1 MITGI
6 TAPSPASGLAPRRG
20 TFAGGGGGGGVG
32 RGPPSRVAISVRRSP
47 SSLRVA
53 AGARA
58 EPGSVREW
66 IERNLDAGA
75 VTDVSRGGSSGWAE
89 FSTYT
94 TESGKRFF
102 VKTSR
107 RDPSMFIGEGA
118 GLNAMFETNTLAIPR
133 VYYAGATPEGSR
145 EGNSFIVMDHLN
157 FGGRGDQA
165 EFGRQLAL
173 MHAATP
179 AVEEARAGKFGF
191 TVDNTCGDTPQPNGW
206 MDDWVQFY
214 LERRI
219 RHQLRL
225 ARDSTLT
232 ELGEKVCER
241 APLWF
246 EPCGAIKPSI
256 LHGDLWSGNIG
267 TVDGKPSV
275 FDPAVYYGHSEAEF
289 GMSWCAG
296 FSQKFYDAYFEVLP
310 KVETHFEERRQLYL
324 LYHYLNHYNLFGGG
338 YLGGCERG
346 LSALAALPAS

>member
-6 TAPSPASGLAPRRG
+6 TAPSPVSGLASRRG
-20 TFAGGGGGGGVG
+20 TFAGGGGGGGGVG
-32 RGPPSRVAISVRRSP
+32 RGPLSRVAISVRRSP

-338 YLGGCERG
+338 YRG
-346 LSALAALPAS
+346 QCVGIMKGLLA

>member
-1 MITGI
+1 MITNI
-6 TAPSPASGLAPRRG
+6 TAPSPPSLASRAGA
-20 TFAGGGGGGGVG
+20 FAGVG
-32 RGPPSRVAISVRRSP
+32 RSLPDAPTGGLRRSP
-47 SSLRVA
+47 SSRSASARRVA

-179 AVEEARAGKFGF
+179 AVEEAKAGKFGF

-206 MDDWVQFY
+206 MDDWTQFFT
-214 LERRI
+214 ERRI

-225 ARDSTLT
+225 ARDPTLT

-241 APLWF
+241 LVREGWF
-246 EPCGAIKPSI
+246 EPCGTIKPSI

-338 YLGGCERG
+338 YRG
-346 LSALAALPAS
+346 QCVGIMKGLLA

>member
-1 MITGI
+1 MSV
-6 TAPSPASGLAPRRG
+6 APMASSVVPGSSA
-20 TFAGGGGGGGVG
+20 T
-32 RGPPSRVAISVRRSP
+32 PSRASSAPLASVVSRRRPSRRSVAR
-47 SSLRVA
+47 RVA
-53 AGARA
+53 FRAFPPRPRGAGCGVRGRARSIA
-58 EPGSVREW
+58 EW

-191 TVDNTCGDTPQPNGW
+191 TVDNTCGDTPQLNGW

-225 ARDSTLT
+225 ARDGQLS
-232 ELGEKVCER
+232 ELGNRVMER
-241 APLWF
+241 MPEWF
-246 EPCGAIKPSI
+246 EPFDPETNPIRPSI

-267 TVDGKPSV
+267 TVDGAPSV
-275 FDPAVYYGHSEAEF
+275 FDPAVYYGHNEAELACR
-289 GMSWCAG
+289 GAG
-296 FSQKFYDAYFEVLP
+296 FSDAFYDAYFGDAQDGGVL
-310 KVETHFEERRQLYL
+310 
-324 LYHYLNHYNLFGGG
+324 
-338 YLGGCERG
+338 RG
-346 LSALAALPAS
+346 EKTTLPPLSLSEPL